1 MIDLLL
7 RQAKL
12 TDSIKLFDLRNH
24 PKVREYSHN
33 TDKISFD
40 EHKKWFEKTMLDDS
54 KQIFIAQEKDDFVG
68 MVRLELID
76 NACLMSWA
84 IFPEFQ
90 GRRFGKVMVNMAAKT
105 IDCTLKAEINNNNSA
120 SMKIADHIGMKLVK
134 KIGSVLFYEK

>member
-1 MIDLLL
+1 L

-12 TDSIKLFDLRNH
+12 TDSKKLFDLRNH

-90 GRRFGKVMVNMAAKT
+90 GSGFGKIMVNMAAKT

-134 KIGSVLFYEK
+134 